1 MATEDVLALSQI
13 LVVDD
18 EAANVRLFERLL
30 ASAGCTHVLGITDPR
45 EVIGAFARTRP
56 DLVVLDLHMPHLD
69 GFEVMQ
75 ALRPLL
81 ATERYLPVL
90 VITAD
95 ASASVRQRALA
106 MGVRDFLCKPFDRV
120 EALLRM
126 RNLLVT
132 RQLYA
137 QLEREQ
143 QRLELAVADRTRA
156 LDGAHLEIVERL
168 ARAAEYRDDN
178 TGEHTRR
185 VGRLAGR
192 LARSLGLPPLASE
205 TIERAAPLHDVGKVG
220 VPDAILLKPGPLT
233 PGEFTVLKTHAQMGA
248 RILSGSRVP
257 LLRAAEEIAMSHHE
271 RWDGSGY
278 PLGLTGEGIPLAGR
292 IVALADA
299 FDAMTHVRPYQ
310 AAMTTVDAREAIS
323 SERGR
328 HFDPQVVDAFN
339 GSFDDYVLSLEE
351 PDARPHAQ
359 RQSAEEKREVAG
371 Q

>member
-1 MATEDVLALSQI
+1 MVALGDVLGAARI

-18 EAANVRLFERLL
+18 EPANVRMLDRLL
-30 ASAGCTHVLGITDPR
+30 TNGGCRHVLGITDPR
-45 EVIGAFARTRP
+45 ETIAVMPIARP
-56 DLVVLDLHMPHLD
+56 DLIILDLHMPHLD

-81 ATERYLPVL
+81 ASERYLPVL
-90 VITAD
+90 IVTAD
-95 ASASVRQRALA
+95 DTPTVKQRALA
-106 MGVRDFLCKPFDRV
+106 MGARDFLAKPFDSV
-120 EALLRM
+120 EALLRI

-143 QRLELAVADRTRA
+143 QQLELAVFERTKA
-156 LDGAHLEIVERL
+156 LANTHLEIVERL

-185 VGRLAGR
+185 VGRLAGL
-192 LARSLGLPPLASE
+192 LARTLGLSAPDAKM
-205 TIERAAPLHDVGKVG
+205 IERAAPLHDVGKVG
-220 VPDAILLKPGPLT
+220 VPDAILLKPAPLS
-233 PGEFTVLKTHAQMGA
+233 PGEFDIIKTHAAMGA

-257 LLRAAEEIAMSHHE
+257 LLRMAEEIAHSHHE

-278 PLGLTGEGIPLAGR
+278 PLGRSGEGIPLSGR

-299 FDAMTHVRPYQ
+299 FDAMTHARPYQ
-310 AAMTTVDAREAIS
+310 KGIRPEAAIEIVR

-328 HFDPQVVDAFN
+328 HFDPQVVDAFLDIA
-339 GSFDDYVLSLEE
+339 DDYLATVETGAFSEAPGE
-351 PDARPHAQ
+351 WA
-359 RQSAEEKREVAG
+359 
-371 Q
+371 